1 MADILSKFTNYDLYS
16 AVEKGEITIQ
26 EGEAKALQRQYTDDA
41 ALKILAQDYETAE
54 ADKAWQDLSNMWTVC
69 DQLLQTPWE
78 SQYFYNPAKANVPRY
93 TLSNIIDIVTTRAHS
108 ALFFDETPFMLL
120 PNPKVDQKTIWAKE
134 AVLSTQLRGMDW
146 DVECDKGWHQCAL
159 YGTQI
164 YKYGW
169 IDDTKEEVVIKR
181 KGDPITVSTDLGD
194 RVIDTPESDDF
205 ELVSEK
211 KDIHRMWCKW
221 RDLRYLMFAPTW
233 NEGDAR
239 KAPWVID
246 HEYGTLDEIEDTL
259 RDQKGYDLP
268 PVDELKDLFFPPL
281 VQEPQAGDVS
291 ETRPIQMR
299 SSLSHGMGRE
309 VNDSADPYLRKI
321 EIIERWDKKRVTVAL
336 RYSNKF
342 CLIRNEMHGN
352 TDDNGSPA
360 VPYLSSTWRP
370 LISCGFG
377 QGLGQL
383 VGPDQQIEKGT
394 LGAYLDILAFLAR
407 PSYIRKKGL
416 NSQNQNITVD
426 LGTIISVET
435 DGDVRQAFGML
446 EQPRVDQPLVA
457 AIEAAKSSAAN
468 TAGVNELYG
477 AGGTVGGGRATGT
490 RSGSG
495 AQNVAQAQASR
506 LDGPMERFIRQIFVP
521 LLYIMDRENS
531 RRLPTRCLREILA
544 DDAKDYS
551 GLDHMKFRTAKVD
564 FQVLAGAHLG
574 SRKEMAQWMP
584 FVLQL
589 NSAPAFTQSM
599 ENANLV
605 FDGPVFVKYWAQLA
619 GVKYNMP
626 FWRAMT
632 DEEKQR
638 RDANSPAAVAQVKG
652 KQANDLLDKKTDA
665 KNQEIQTTAIA
676 RTAGDI
682 SRLTAEKLIEQ
693 GISPIDEEDQE

>member
-1 MADILSKFTNYDLYS
+1 MSDILQKFTNHDLYS

-26 EGEAKALQRQYTDDA
+26 EGEATALQRQYKDDA
-41 ALKILAQDYETAE
+41 ALKILAQDLETAE
-54 ADKAWQDLSNMWTVC
+54 ADKQWLDFTHMWTVC
-69 DQLLQTPWE
+69 DELLQTPWM
-78 SQYFYNPAKANVPRY
+78 SQYFYNPSKANVPRY

-120 PNPKVDQKTIWAKE
+120 PNPKVEQKVIWAKE
-134 AVLSTQLRGMDW
+134 AVLNTQLREMDF
-146 DVECDKGWHQCAL
+146 DVECDKGWYQCAL
-159 YGTQI
+159 YGTQV

-169 IDDTKEEVVIKR
+169 LDDTKDEVVIKR
-181 KGDPITVSTDLGD
+181 KGDPVTINTASATHI
-194 RVIDTPESDDF
+194 IDTPESDEF

-211 KDIHRMWCKW
+211 KDVHRMWCKW

-246 HEYGTLDEIEDTL
+246 REYVTLDEIEETL
-259 RDQKGYDLP
+259 RDQPGYDIP
-268 PVDELKDLFFPPL
+268 PADELKDLFFPPL
-281 VQEPQAGDVS
+281 AQDPQPGDVT

-299 SSLSHGMGRE
+299 SMLSHGQGRE
-309 VNDSADPYLRKI
+309 VNDSADPYSKKI
-321 EIIERWDKKRVTVAL
+321 ELLERWDKKRVTVAL

-342 CLIRNEMHGN
+342 CLIRNDFHGN
-352 TDDNGSPA
+352 TDDNGNHA

-416 NSQNQNITVD
+416 NNSNQNITVD

-446 EQPRVDQPLVA
+446 EQPHVDQSLIA
-457 AIEAAKSSAAN
+457 AIEGAKSSAAQ

-477 AGGTVGGGRATGT
+477 QGGTVGGGRATGT

-506 LDGPMERFIRQIFVP
+506 LDGPMERFIRQVFVP
-521 LLYIMDRENS
+521 LLYIMDRENA

-544 DDAKDYS
+544 DDVQDYA
-551 GLDHMKFRTAKVD
+551 GLDHMKWRTAKVD
-564 FQVLAGAHLG
+564 YQVLAGSHLG
-574 SRKEMAQWMP
+574 ARKEMAQFMP
-584 FVLQL
+584 FIMQLVSSPAVNQSLQDAGMVFD
-589 NSAPAFTQSM
+589 APAFI
-599 ENANLV
+599 
-605 FDGPVFVKYWAQLA
+605 KYWSQLG

-626 FWRAMT
+626 FFRKMDD
-632 DEEKQR
+632 DEKKR
-638 RDANSPAAVAQVKG
+638 RDANSPAAVQQEKG
-652 KQANDLLDKKTDA
+652 KQAQGLLQQKADA

-676 RTAGDI
+676 RTGGDI
-682 SRLTAEKLIEQ
+682 ARLTAEKLLEQ
-693 GISPIDEEDQE
+693 GASPINEEEQQ